1 MNLTERALEIGERL
15 GVRREQSSC
24 DYSYLRKIR
33 QRLEEVSGGF
43 DELAFIQKMIDVL
56 EAA

>member
-24 DYSYLRKIR
+24 DYSYLCKIR